1 MLLKTNIEMNN
12 KYNSFYDL
20 TKLKCIYDEDI
31 ILLEKK
37 VNSFS
42 IDEKYNYGLNISSK
56 ICILPNLNLDF
67 AQIEKYYEKLGKINS
82 NDFLNEIK
90 VINKY
95 IKKLIDSIKMKV
107 IEGLKEQYIVYYLF
121 QFVNQF
127 YFYIF
132 LNLNIQFQKICKD
145 NNENINMN
153 EFDSFYDLFSNYILI
168 LNSAKLYLSNDIY
181 NSQLNELGEEKKL
194 YIIKKLRTRTNLG
207 LYLSFK
213 EIISFPKEFK
223 KLINNCQKILSSIVN
238 IVGNNRIVFYDE
250 NYNNKNEFNAKINIL
265 LENYIKSFEILHSIN
280 EIYNIIDYKYFYNY
294 ELNHNF
300 DIKKEFNL
308 YKKNQY
314 QVDIS
319 KNQIINENN
328 NNEFNINTF
337 KTDMHNLTFTLLSYT
352 WLFNANSK
360 YILINLYNDNS
371 QKDIILESVFNLLN
385 ENNTQQ
391 SLDNLNFTLSVRRDN
406 LIEDTLKQLS
416 KPNINLR
423 CPLKIDFIG
432 EEGVDQGG
440 LKKEFFMLITRKIFT
455 KEYNLFSYNSKT
467 HLFWFN
473 LSKTHQSENYELIGI
488 IFGLAIYNS
497 IILDIK
503 FPLVLYKKL
512 LKVEPSLEDLKEVDI
527 ELYKNL
533 CYILDSDEEDLEDKL
548 DSNFTVL
555 TENNGKKIIMPLI
568 ENGENIM
575 INRKNKKEYVELY
588 IDWYFNKSIEG
599 YYSSFEHGFNRVFD
613 EDLLKILTPEEL
625 ELIICGSSNLNFYEL
640 QKACI
645 YKDGYNKESLTIKYF
660 WEVVFDF
667 DEEEKRKLLS
677 FITGC
682 DRAPI
687 NGLGNLVINITKIGT
702 DINKLPS
709 AHTCFNDLLL
719 PDYKNKELLKKF
731 LLIAIDFSE
740 GFGLS

>member
-1 MLLKTNIEMNN
+1 MNN
-12 KYNSFYDL
+12 KYNSFYHL
-20 TKLKCIYDEDI
+20 TKLKCIDDEDI

-42 IDEKYNYGLNISSK
+42 IDEKYNYGLSISSK

-67 AQIEKYYEKLGKINS
+67 EKIEKYYEKLGKINS
-82 NDFLNEIK
+82 NDFFNELK

-95 IKKLIDSIKMKV
+95 IKKIIEPINMKV
-107 IEGLKEQYIVYYLF
+107 IEGLKEQYAIYYLF

-132 LNLNIQFQKICKD
+132 LNPNIQFPKICKD
-145 NNENINMN
+145 TDENINMN
-153 EFDSFYDLFSNYILI
+153 EFNSFYDFFSNYILI
-168 LNSAKLYLSNDIY
+168 LNSAKLYLSNDIF
-181 NSQLNELGEEKKL
+181 NTQLNELGEEKKL
-194 YIIKKLRTRTNLG
+194 YIIKNLRIHTNLG

-213 EIISFPKEFK
+213 EINSFPKEFE
-223 KLINNCQKILSSIVN
+223 KLINNCQKVLSSIVN
-238 IVGNNRIVFYDE
+238 ILGNNRLVFDDE
-250 NYNNKNEFNAKINIL
+250 NYNNKNLFNTKINIM
-265 LENYIKSFEILHSIN
+265 LENYIKSLEILHSIN
-280 EIYNIIDYKYFYNY
+280 EIYNIIDYKYFYNN

-314 QVDIS
+314 QVEIS

-352 WLFNANSK
+352 WLFNASSK

-371 QKDIILESVFNLLN
+371 QKDILLESVFNLLN

-391 SLDNLNFTLSVRRDN
+391 SLDNLNLTLSVRRDN
-406 LIEDTLKQLS
+406 LIEDTLEQISKQ
-416 KPNINLR
+416 NINLR
-423 CPLKIDFIG
+423 SPLKIDFIG
-432 EEGVDQGG
+432 EEGIDQGG
-440 LKKEFFMLITRKIFT
+440 LKKEFFMLITRKIFAD
-455 KEYNLFSYNSKT
+455 EYNLFSYNSKT
-467 HLFWFN
+467 NLFWFN
-473 LSKTHQSENYELIGI
+473 LSSTHQSKNYELIGI

-503 FPLVLYKKL
+503 FPLALYKKL
-512 LKVEPSLEDLKEVDI
+512 LQVEPSLEDLKEVDI
-527 ELYKNL
+527 ELYKNF

-548 DSNFTVL
+548 DSNFTVI
-555 TENNGKKIIMPLI
+555 TENNGDKIVLPLI

-575 INRKNKKEYVELY
+575 INNENKKEYIDLY
-588 IDWYFNKSIEG
+588 IDWYFNKSIED
-599 YYSSFEHGFNRVFD
+599 YYSSFQLGFNRVFD

-625 ELIICGSSNLNFYEL
+625 ELILCGSSNLNFYEL
-640 QKACI
+640 QKVCI

-660 WEVVFDF
+660 WEVVFNF

-682 DRAPI
+682 DKAPI
-687 NGLGNLVINITKIGT
+687 NGLGKFTISITRIGT

-731 LLIAIDFSE
+731 LLIAINFSE

>member
-1 MLLKTNIEMNN
+1 MNN
-12 KYNSFYDL
+12 KCNSFYDL
-20 TKLKCIYDEDI
+20 TKLKCIDDEDI

-37 VNSFS
+37 INSFS

-67 AQIEKYYEKLGKINS
+67 EKIEKYYEKLGKMNS
-82 NDFLNEIK
+82 NDFFNEIK

-95 IKKLIDSIKMKV
+95 IKKLIESINMKI

-121 QFVNQF
+121 HFVNQF

-132 LNLNIQFQKICKD
+132 LNPNIQFPKICKD
-145 NNENINMN
+145 SNENINMN
-153 EFDSFYDLFSNYILI
+153 IFESFCDLFSNDIII

-181 NSQLNELGEEKKL
+181 NTKINELGEEQKIN
-194 YIIKKLRTRTNLG
+194 IIKNLRTHTNLG

-213 EIISFPKEFK
+213 EINSFPKEFQK
-223 KLINNCQKILSSIVN
+223 IINNCQKVLSSIVN
-238 IVGNNRIVFYDE
+238 IVGDNRLAFDEE
-250 NYNNKNEFNAKINIL
+250 NYYNKNEFNVKMNKL
-265 LENYIKSFEILHSIN
+265 LENYIKSLEILNSIN
-280 EIYNIIDYKYFYNY
+280 EIYNIINYKYFYND

-314 QVDIS
+314 QVES
-319 KNQIINENN
+319 LKNKNINEKNN
-328 NNEFNINTF
+328 NDFNINTF

-352 WLFNANSK
+352 WLFNASSK
-360 YILINLYNDNS
+360 YILINLYNDNY
-371 QKDIILESVFNLLN
+371 QKNIILESVFNLLN

-406 LIEDTLKQLS
+406 LIEDTLEQLS
-416 KPNINLR
+416 KQNINLKR
-423 CPLKIDFIG
+423 PLKIDFIG

-440 LKKEFFMLITRKIFT
+440 LKKEFFMLITRKIFSE
-455 KEYNLFSYNSKT
+455 EYNLFSYNSKT
-467 HLFWFN
+467 YLFWFN
-473 LSKTHQSENYELIGI
+473 SNSSHQNKNYELIGI

-503 FPLVLYKKL
+503 FPLALYKKI
-512 LKVEPSLEDLKEVDI
+512 LKIEPSLEDLKEVDI

-533 CYILDSDEEDLEDKL
+533 CYILDSDIEDLEEKL

-555 TENNGKKIIMPLI
+555 TENNGEKIILPLI

-575 INRKNKKEYVELY
+575 INNENKKEYAELY
-588 IDWYFNKSIEG
+588 IDWYFNKSIED
-599 YYSSFEHGFNRVFD
+599 YYSSFEHGFNQIFD

-640 QKACI
+640 QKVCI
-645 YKDGYNKESLTIKYF
+645 YKDGYNEKSLTIKYF
-660 WEVVFDF
+660 WEVVFNF

-687 NGLGNLVINITKIGT
+687 NGLGNLVISITKIGT

-719 PDYKNKELLKKF
+719 PDYKNKELLKKY
-731 LLIAIDFSE
+731 LLISINFSE

>member
-1 MLLKTNIEMNN
+1 MNN
-12 KYNSFYDL
+12 KSHSFYDL
-20 TKLKCIYDEDI
+20 TKLKCIDDEDI
-31 ILLEKK
+31 VLLEKK
-37 VNSFS
+37 IKSFS

-56 ICILPNLNLDF
+56 IFILPNLNLDF
-67 AQIEKYYEKLGKINS
+67 EKIDKYYEKLGKINS
-82 NDFLNEIK
+82 NKFLNEIK

-95 IKKLIDSIKMKV
+95 IKKIIEPINMKV
-107 IEGLKEQYIVYYLF
+107 IEGIKEQYIAYYLF
-121 QFVNQF
+121 HFVNQF

-132 LNLNIQFQKICKD
+132 LNPNIKFPKFSKD
-145 NNENINMN
+145 INENITIN
-153 EFDSFYDLFSNYILI
+153 EIDSFYEFFSNYILI

-181 NSQLNELGEEKKL
+181 NAQLNELGEKQKL
-194 YIIKKLRTRTNLG
+194 YIIKKLRTHTNLG

-213 EIISFPKEFK
+213 EIISFPNHFEKI
-223 KLINNCQKILSSIVN
+223 INNCQKVLSSVVN
-238 IVGNNRIVFYDE
+238 IVGNNRLIFGDE
-250 NYNNKNEFNAKINIL
+250 NYNNKNEFNTKVNIL
-265 LENYIKSFEILHSIN
+265 LENYIKIMEILHSIN

-294 ELNHNF
+294 KLNNNF

-314 QVDIS
+314 KAELS
-319 KNQIINENN
+319 KKQIISENN
-328 NNEFNINTF
+328 INEFNINTF

-371 QKDIILESVFNLLN
+371 QKDVILESVVNLLN
-385 ENNTQQ
+385 ENNIQQ
-391 SLDNLNFTLSVRRDN
+391 SLANLNLTLSVRRDN
-406 LIEDTLKQLS
+406 LIEDALDQLS
-416 KPNINLR
+416 KPNIKFR
-423 CPLKIDFIG
+423 SPLKIDFIG

-455 KEYNLFSYNSKT
+455 EEYNLFSYNSKT
-467 HLFWFN
+467 KLFWFN
-473 LSKTHQSENYELIGI
+473 LRSSHQSKNYELIGI

-503 FPLVLYKKL
+503 FPLALYKKL
-512 LKVEPSLEDLKEVDI
+512 LQVEPSLEDLKEIDI
-527 ELYKNL
+527 ELYKNF
-533 CYILDSDEEDLEDKL
+533 CYILDTDEEDLEDKL
-548 DSNFTVL
+548 DTNFTVL
-555 TENNGKKIIMPLI
+555 TENNGEKNVLPLI
-568 ENGENIM
+568 ENGEKIM
-575 INRKNKKEYVELY
+575 INNENKKEYVELY
-588 IDWYFNKSIEG
+588 IDWYFNKSIQD
-599 YYSSFEHGFNRVFD
+599 YYSSFEKGFNRVFD

-625 ELIICGSSNLNFYEL
+625 ELIICGSSNLNFHEL
-640 QKACI
+640 QKVCI
-645 YKDGYNKESLTIKYF
+645 YKDGYNQESLTIKYF

-667 DEEEKRKLLS
+667 DEEEKKKLLS

-687 NGLGNLVINITKIGT
+687 NGLGNLVISITKIVT

-719 PDYKNKELLKKF
+719 PDYKIKELLKKN
-731 LLIAIDFSE
+731 LLIAINFSE

>member
-1 MLLKTNIEMNN
+1 MNN

-20 TKLKCIYDEDI
+20 NKLKCIDDEDI

-37 VNSFS
+37 INSFS
-42 IDEKYNYGLNISSK
+42 IDGKYNYGINISSK
-56 ICILPNLNLDF
+56 ISILTKLNLDF
-67 AQIEKYYEKLGKINS
+67 KKIEKYYEKPRKI
-82 NDFLNEIK
+82 NDFLNEMK
-90 VINKY
+90 AINKY
-95 IKKLIDSIKMKV
+95 IKNIIKPINMKL
-107 IEGLKEQYIVYYLF
+107 IEGLKGQYAIYYLF

-132 LNLNIQFQKICKD
+132 LNPRIQFPKICKEC
-145 NNENINMN
+145 NENINMN
-153 EFDSFYDLFSNYILI
+153 EIDSFCDFFSNYILI

-181 NSQLNELGEEKKL
+181 NSQLNELGEEQKL
-194 YIIKKLRTRTNLG
+194 FIIKKLRTHTNLG

-213 EIISFPKEFK
+213 EINDFPKQFK
-223 KLINNCQKILSSIVN
+223 KLINNCQKVLSSIVN
-238 IVGNNRIVFYDE
+238 IMDISRLRFDDE
-250 NYNNKNEFNAKINIL
+250 NHNNKNELNSKMNIL
-265 LENYIKSFEILHSIN
+265 LENYIKSMEILNSIN
-280 EIYNIIDYKYFYNY
+280 EIYNIIDYKYFYND
-294 ELNHNF
+294 ELNRNF

-314 QVDIS
+314 QIELAKKQNS
-319 KNQIINENN
+319 YENN

-352 WLFNANSK
+352 WLFNAYSK
-360 YILINLYNDNS
+360 YILINLYNDNY
-371 QKDIILESVFNLLN
+371 QKDIILESVVNFLN
-385 ENNTQQ
+385 ENNTQP
-391 SLDNLNFTLSVRRDN
+391 SLHNLSFTLSVRRDY
-406 LIEDTLKQLS
+406 LIEDTLYQLS
-416 KPNINLR
+416 KSNINLR
-423 CPLKIDFIG
+423 SPLKIDFIG

-440 LKKEFFMLITRKIFT
+440 LKKEFFMLIIRKIFDE
-455 KEYNLFSYNSKT
+455 KYHLFSYNSKT
-467 HLFWFN
+467 QLFWFN
-473 LSKTHQSENYELIGI
+473 LNSNNKSKIYELIGI

-503 FPLVLYKKL
+503 FPLALYKKI

-533 CYILDSDEEDLEDKL
+533 TYILDYDEEDLEDKL
-548 DSNFTVL
+548 DTNFTVL
-555 TENNGKKIIMPLI
+555 TENNGEKIVFPLI

-575 INRKNKKEYVELY
+575 INNENKKQYVELY
-588 IDWYFNKSIEG
+588 IDWYFNKSIQD
-599 YYSSFEHGFNRVFD
+599 YYSDFEHGFNRVFD

-625 ELIICGSSNLNFYEL
+625 ELIICGSSNLNFHEL
-640 QKACI
+640 QKVCI
-645 YKDGYNKESLTIKYF
+645 YKDGYNEESLTIKYF
-660 WEVVFDF
+660 WEVVSDF
-667 DEEEKRKLLS
+667 DEEEKKKLLS

-687 NGLGNLVINITKIGT
+687 NGLGNLVISITKIET

-719 PDYKNKELLKKF
+719 PDYKDKELLKKC
-731 LLIAIDFSE
+731 LLISINFSE